1 MIPFVFT
8 FTFAEFWK
16 ISADFCLVI
25 GSKSELRLQLK
36 MYHGF
41 GLQSVLFPS

>member
-16 ISADFCLVI
+16 ISADFSLVI
-25 GSKSELRLQLK
+25 GSKSELHLQLK
-36 MYHGF
+36 MCCGF
-41 GLQSVLFPS
+41 ELQSVLLPS